1 MTARAAS
8 NLQVR
13 AFTIIELL
21 VTVAIIILL
30 LGLLLVGL
38 QQAARAAQV
47 AQTKTLMS
55 SINRALVS
63 FKTDVGYYPPVLGRG
78 SGNGSQPVGQ
88 LGFGRDLLVPPLL
101 PSGAANLAALQQWN
115 SFTSLPEYL
124 LGYGSRTADGY
135 GVVVPWDP
143 IQPKPSGL
151 MATQPG
157 KFEEPRTGIRHPG
170 RDGVWGAVVTPR
182 TGQSAGSFGARNVQ
196 GVSQP
201 DGTSAVFRGKALG
214 PYLELKDA
222 VFLGGI
228 TDYNSTTGEPTI
240 VRATEDPNFDA
251 LPKCIVDYWGRPI
264 RYYRRP
270 YTLPDCSTVVS
281 DDRSTPLTEAFD
293 CGDFFALRPQS
304 FQQGTDVD
312 GIADGGGDTSTSR
325 ALQSAEFALLSYG
338 PDKSWDPNVRVD
350 AQGFNK
356 DNIVE
361 AGP

>member
-1 MTARAAS
+1 MTIRAAS
-8 NLQVR
+8 HPRVR

-38 QQAARAAQV
+38 QQAARAAQI

-88 LGFGRDLLVPPLL
+88 LGFGRDLLVPPLTL
-101 PSGAANLAALQQWN
+101 SGSTSNLALQQWN

-135 GVVVPWDP
+135 GVVSRPPAGTV
-143 IQPKPSGL
+143 IQPNSPMGWR
-151 MATQPG
+151 
-157 KFEEPRTGIRHPG
+157 EDPRLGIRHPG
-170 RDGVWGAVVTPR
+170 RDGVWGAVATPN
-182 TGQSAGSFGARNVQ
+182 TGTASGTFGARN
-196 GVSQP
+196 GFNLTGTPNP
-201 DGTSAVFRGKALG
+201 DDSKRFVGKPLG

-228 TDYNSTTGEPTI
+228 TDYNATTGEPTI

-270 YTLPDCSTVVS
+270 YTMPDCSAVATGF
-281 DDRSTPLTEAFD
+281 T

-304 FQQGTDVD
+304 FEQGTDVD
-312 GIADGGGDTSTSR
+312 GVADGGGDTSTSR

-350 AQGFNK
+350 AQGYNK

>member
-1 MTARAAS
+1 MTARVAS
-8 NLQVR
+8 NLRVR

-63 FKTDVGYYPPVLGRG
+63 FKADVGYYPPVLGRG
-78 SGNGSQPVGQ
+78 TGNGAQPVGQ
-88 LGFGRDLLVPPLL
+88 PGFGRDLLVPPLSL
-101 PSGAANLAALQQWN
+101 SGSTSNLAIQQWN

-135 GVVVPWDP
+135 GFEASAAAGVNGGLE
-143 IQPKPSGL
+143 KPPL
-151 MATQPG
+151 
-157 KFEEPRTGIRHPG
+157 GIRHPG
-170 RDGVWGAVVTPR
+170 RDGVWGAYVSPR
-182 TGQSAGSFGARNVQ
+182 VQGLALGTFGARTVGISN
-196 GVSQP
+196 P
-201 DGTSAVFRGKALG
+201 NADHPVFRGKALG
-214 PYLELKDA
+214 PYLELKDS
-222 VFLGGI
+222 VLLGGI
-228 TDYNSTTGEPTI
+228 TDYNATTGEPTI

-270 YTLPDCSTVVS
+270 YTMPDCSSVATGF
-281 DDRSTPLTEAFD
+281 T

-312 GIADGGGDTSTSR
+312 GIADGGGDASTSR

>member
-1 MTARAAS
+1 VTARVAS
-8 NLQVR
+8 NLRVR

-78 SGNGSQPVGQ
+78 TGNGAQPVGQ
-88 LGFGRDLLVPPLL
+88 LGFGRDLLVPPLSL
-101 PSGAANLAALQQWN
+101 SGTTSNLAIQQWN

-135 GVVVPWDP
+135 GFEPSAAAGVNGGLE
-143 IQPKPSGL
+143 KPPL
-151 MATQPG
+151 
-157 KFEEPRTGIRHPG
+157 GIRHPG
-170 RDGVWGAVVTPR
+170 RDGVWGAYVSPR
-182 TGQSAGSFGARNVQ
+182 VQSLALGTFGARTVGISN
-196 GVSQP
+196 P
-201 DGTSAVFRGKALG
+201 NADHPVFRGKALG
-214 PYLELKDA
+214 PYLELKDS
-222 VFLGGI
+222 VLLGGI
-228 TDYNSTTGEPTI
+228 TDYNATTGEPTI

-264 RYYRRP
+264 RYFRRP
-270 YTLPDCSTVVS
+270 YTMPDCSSVATGF
-281 DDRSTPLTEAFD
+281 T

-350 AQGFNK
+350 AQGYNK

>member
-1 MTARAAS
+1 VTARAAS

-88 LGFGRDLLVPPLL
+88 LGFGRDLLVPPLSL
-101 PSGAANLAALQQWN
+101 TGTTSNLALQQWN

-143 IQPKPSGL
+143 TQPKPSGL
-151 MATQPG
+151 MAQQPG

-228 TDYNSTTGEPTI
+228 TDFNTTTGEPTI

-270 YTLPDCSTVVS
+270 YTVPDCASVATGF
-281 DDRSTPLTEAFD
+281 T

-304 FQQGTDVD
+304 FEQGTDVD

-325 ALQSAEFALLSYG
+325 SLQSAEFALLSYG

-350 AQGFNK
+350 AQGYNK

>member
-1 MTARAAS
+1 MHAAS
-8 NLQVR
+8 KHRVR

-88 LGFGRDLLVPPLL
+88 LGFGRDLLVPPLTL
-101 PSGAANLAALQQWN
+101 SGTTSNLAIQQWN

-135 GVVVPWDP
+135 GFEA
-143 IQPKPSGL
+143 SAAAGANGGL
-151 MATQPG
+151 ERP
-157 KFEEPRTGIRHPG
+157 PLGIRHPG
-170 RDGVWGAVVTPR
+170 RDGVWSAYVSPR
-182 TGQSAGSFGARNVQ
+182 A
-196 GVSQP
+196 
-201 DGTSAVFRGKALG
+201 TSLALGG

-228 TDYNSTTGEPTI
+228 TDYNTTTGEPTI
-240 VRATEDPNFDA
+240 VRATEEPNFDA

-270 YTLPDCSTVVS
+270 YTMPDCSAVATGF
-281 DDRSTPLTEAFD
+281 T

-304 FQQGTDVD
+304 FEQGTDVD

-350 AQGFNK
+350 AQGYNK

>member
-1 MTARAAS
+1 VTARAAS

-135 GVVVPWDP
+135 GFEPSAAAGVNGALE
-143 IQPKPSGL
+143 KPPL
-151 MATQPG
+151 
-157 KFEEPRTGIRHPG
+157 GIRHPG
-170 RDGVWGAVVTPR
+170 RDGVWNAYVSPTAQGLAL
-182 TGQSAGSFGARNVQ
+182 GSFAARSVRTSDLSTQ
-196 GVSQP
+196 G
-201 DGTSAVFRGKALG
+201 VFRGKPLG

-228 TDYNSTTGEPTI
+228 TDYNTTTGEPTI

-270 YTLPDCSTVVS
+270 YTLPDCSTVES
-281 DDRSTPLTEAFD
+281 DDRFTPLTEAFD
-293 CGDFFALRPQS
+293 CGDFFALRPQT
-304 FQQGTDVD
+304 FDQGTDVD
-312 GIADGGGDTSTSR
+312 GFADGGGDTSTSR
-325 ALQSAEFALLSYG
+325 SLQSAEFALLSYG

-350 AQGFNK
+350 AQGYNK